1 MICHLGAFNST
12 VYWPFNAYAA
22 QPVWCHHWV
31 GHCGFLQEVTAGCCT
46 HAITEFEISQR
57 WTETLPE
64 YQLFLTHFRSGV
76 EYICIQWFPIF
87 ISVFFS
93 NYTMPVTE
101 LATKATLHVSPQW
114 FIFILWEPSNLS
126 KGQTVKSMEIWWAP
140 RTSLPIP
147 PAHCIWISAR

>member
-1 MICHLGAFNST
+1 MICHLGTFNST

-31 GHCGFLQEVTAGCCT
+31 GHCGFLQEVRAGCCT

-64 YQLFLTHFRSGV
+64 YQLFLIHFRSGV

-101 LATKATLHVSPQW
+101 FATKATLHVVYIHPVGTIESQQGTSGEVDGDLMGTTNISPD
-114 FIFILWEPSNLS
+114 P
-126 KGQTVKSMEIWWAP
+126 
-140 RTSLPIP
+140 TSTLYMNQ
-147 PAHCIWISAR
+147 C